1 MVPVDD
7 PVSHLPYD
15 VAYEWAALFKALVVQ
30 RSC

>member
-1 MVPVDD
+1 MVPVSD

-15 VAYEWAALFKALVVQ
+15 VAYEWGALVKAIVLE